1 MTLNAK
7 QTAILPAYTKIFTAD
22 KLKPTAKFKGFYVI
36 VSKTL
41 KSPFVFDSL
50 TLSLSAKLDKDSAV
64 LVEAAVKTEK
74 GWSGL
79 YKIFYLS
86 NDYKKTFK
94 PQKDTCAAVDCD
106 VIKPVKGGLAYKYQI
121 TVLGKA
127 KLNFLTA
134 AFTKAGAPYDPILA
148 QDTLE
153 LKDFEIPLSPV
164 CREQYPD
171 KNLRGKICSPCAL
184 KTVLDY
190 YGKKVPLQDVV
201 KGVYDQEAKICGTW
215 PLNTA
220 FASQQGLAMGV
231 VRCCSLAQAEGE
243 LYKGRP
249 LIVSIAYKEGKLKNA
264 AVKSTEGHL
273 VVICGIDKQGDIIV
287 MDSAAKDEKSVR
299 RIYNRKQFAAAW
311 LKNKKGIAYAIG
323 E

>member
-1 MTLNAK
+1 MSLNAK
-7 QTAILPAYTKIFTAD
+7 QTAILPAYTKIFTQKQLQPA
-22 KLKPTAKFKGFYVI
+22 AKFKGFYVI
-36 VSKTL
+36 VSKAT
-41 KSPFVFDSL
+41 KAPFVFDSL

-64 LVEAAVKTEK
+64 LLEAAVKTEK

-86 NDYKKTFK
+86 DDYKKTFK
-94 PQKDTCAAVDCD
+94 PQKDAFAAVDCD
-106 VIKPVKGGLAYKYQI
+106 IIKPVKGGLAYKYQI

-127 KLNFLTA
+127 KINFLTA
-134 AFTKAGAPYDPILA
+134 AFTRSGAPYDRELA
-148 QDTLE
+148 EDTLD
-153 LKDFEIPLSPV
+153 LKDFEIPLNPV
-164 CREQYPD
+164 SREQCPD

-190 YGKKVPLQDVV
+190 YGKKLSLADVI
-201 KGVYDQEAKICGTW
+201 KGVYDQEAKIYGTW

-220 FASQQGLAMGV
+220 FASAQGLAAGV

-249 LIVSIAYKEGKLKNA
+249 LIVSVAYKEGKLKNA
-264 AVKSTEGHL
+264 AVKSTQGHL
-273 VVICGIDKQGDIIV
+273 VVICGIDKNGDIIV

-299 RIYNRKQFAAAW
+299 RVYNRKQFAAAW

>member
-1 MTLNAK
+1 MSLNAK
-7 QTAILPAYTKIFTAD
+7 QIAVLPAYTKIFTE
-22 KLKPTAKFKGFYVI
+22 KHLQPTAKFKGFYVI
-36 VSKTL
+36 VSKTI
-41 KSPFVFDSL
+41 KAPFVFDSL
-50 TLSLSAKLDKDSAV
+50 NLSLSAKLDKDSAV

-79 YKIFYLS
+79 YKIFYIS

-94 PQKDTCAAVDCD
+94 PQKDVFAAVDCD
-106 VIKPVKGGLAYKYQI
+106 IIKPIKGGLAYKYQI
-121 TVLGKA
+121 TVLGKT

-134 AFTKAGAPYDPILA
+134 AFTKAGAPYDRELA
-148 QDTLE
+148 EDTLE
-153 LKDFEIPLSPV
+153 LTDFEIPLKPV
-164 CREQYPD
+164 CREQYAD

-190 YGKKVPLQDVV
+190 YGKKVSLEDTV
-201 KGVYDQEAKICGTW
+201 KGVYDEEAGIYGTW

-220 FASQQGLAMGV
+220 FASQQGLGAGV

-273 VVICGIDKQGDIIV
+273 VVICGIDKKGDIIV
-287 MDSAAKDEKSVR
+287 MDSAAKDENSVR
-299 RIYNRKQFAAAW
+299 RIYNRKEFAAAW